1 MFQEH
6 ENCPRISGFR
16 IHSILKRQLARTGH
30 IDVLQSLFDD
40 AFRAQTAIN
49 ELSRKLD
56 IISDRLSPLFRA
68 KAHGLEMC
76 IGKRKRFT
84 GMRIGVARGKYVHWT
99 RISARHPQAE
109 HLPPTVDRR
118 DV

>member
-6 ENCPRISGFR
+6 ENCPRKSGFR
-16 IHSILKRQLARTGH
+16 IQSILKRQLARTGH
-30 IDVLQSLFDD
+30 IGLFKSLFDD

-56 IISDRLSPLFRA
+56 IISNRLSPLFRA
-68 KAHGLEMC
+68 KAHGLEMR
-76 IGKRKRFT
+76 IDERKRFA
-84 GMRIGVARGKYVHWT
+84 GMRIGVARGEYVRRT

-109 HLPPTVDRR
+109 HLPPTADRR